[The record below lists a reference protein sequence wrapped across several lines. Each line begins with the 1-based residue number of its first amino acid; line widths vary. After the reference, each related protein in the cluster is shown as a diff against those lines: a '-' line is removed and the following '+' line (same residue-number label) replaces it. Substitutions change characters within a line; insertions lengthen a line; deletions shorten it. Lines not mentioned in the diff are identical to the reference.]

1 MPRQPNRPLFRRIL
15 TVTLS
20 MAACMVCVEAS
31 EQGYKSPDVNSHF
44 YKVDPNSIKLER
56 RCSVYV
62 PAYSHIYLT
71 ENQTASLGITLS
83 IRNIDSNRS
92 IYITR
97 VDYYDTKGKL
107 ADTLNNGLYALAP
120 MATASYV
127 ISQKDVRGGVGANF
141 VVQWAAE
148 KQIYPPIIEAIM
160 AGHAGTKSYSFSSRG
175 ENISCND

>member
-1 MPRQPNRPLFRRIL
+1 MPRHPSRPWFCRIL
-15 TVTLS
+15 TAILTMTTCSVY
-20 MAACMVCVEAS
+20 AEAD
-31 EQGYKSPDVNSHF
+31 EQVYKSPAVNSHF

-56 RCSVYV
+56 TCSVYV

-83 IRNIDSNRS
+83 IRNIDSNRT
-92 IYITR
+92 IYIKR
-97 VDYYDTKGKL
+97 VDYYDTEGKL
-107 ADTLNNGLYALAP
+107 TETLNNGLFALTP

-127 ISQKDVRGGVGANF
+127 ISQKDMRGGVGANF